1 MVGCEVCGAAD
12 RFLYRCEHCGGQHCE
27 EHHPG
32 DAHHCDEAPVD
43 TSVIDWGP
51 PPDDLE
57 EPTFEAEPP
66 RPQEQ
71 TPVEPAFEAE
81 TPQTQE
87 QTPVDPRVEP
97 EPSQTQERTPVEPT
111 LPRAIDVVR
120 PSSRVLVAL
129 ILLLLASAAALGAYA
144 LADPYLP
151 DAEIPGFGGSGEGE
165 PAGAVE
171 PVNETA
177 VERLVIQEV
186 NRFRS
191 AQNRSMLS
199 VDPELGTIARYHS
212 EDMATGNYTG
222 HVAPDGETVADRF
235 DRFGYPC
242 ESPSEF
248 VLFTEYGREID
259 LGETTTTF
267 ETQAELADGI
277 VRLWRRSPPHREALL
292 AASWERVGVGVVVTP
307 SNRVYVTLNG
317 C

>member
-1 MVGCEVCGAAD
+1 MVECEVCGAAD
-12 RFLYRCEHCGGQHCE
+12 RFLFRCEHCGGQHCE

-32 DAHHCDEAPVD
+32 DAHHCDEVPVD

-51 PPDDLE
+51 PPGDLE
-57 EPTFEAEPP
+57 ESTFEAEPP

-71 TPVEPAFEAE
+71 TPVNPRVEAE
-81 TPQTQE
+81 TP
-87 QTPVDPRVEP
+87 
-97 EPSQTQERTPVEPT
+97 QTQERTPVEPT
-111 LPRAIDVVR
+111 LPRAIDVVL

-151 DAEIPGFGGSGEGE
+151 DAEIPGFGGTGEGE

-177 VERLVIQEV
+177 VERLVIKEV

-191 AQNRSMLS
+191 AQNRSTLT
-199 VDPELGTIARYHS
+199 VDPGLGTIALYHS
-212 EDMATGNYTG
+212 EDMATVNYTG
-222 HVAPDGETVADRF
+222 HVAPDGENVADRF
-235 DRFGYPC
+235 DRFGYQC
-242 ESPSEF
+242 ESPSEL
-248 VLFTEYGREID
+248 VLFTEYGREIE
-259 LGETTTTF
+259 LGETTMRF

-277 VRLWRRSPPHREALL
+277 VRLWRRSAPHRDALL
-292 AASWERVGVGVVVTP
+292 AASWDRVGVGVVVTP
-307 SNRVYVTLNG
+307 SNRVYVTLNA